1 MRALFGDL
9 HSSGRSCGACLLLS
23 VALAVCSASVHG
35 QIFDRLSEGRL
46 GSLELKGIRI
56 PLGSDA
62 SKPTV
67 RLEIGKV
74 SLERARVGVFRVG
87 LLPQPILLDVRID
100 VSGGQGGVDWADDLR
115 AFLQGEPTLKRARIS
130 GLTVVN
136 ALRALKIRAKE
147 AKIPPG
153 AGRIDLRELALEAD
167 SVGRG
172 DYTTAVLWLAGSKAG
187 LLELP
192 GGDNRSIRITDSQPS
207 PP

>member
-1 MRALFGDL
+1 MRALGGL
-9 HSSGRSCGACLLLS
+9 CSSGRSCGACLLFS
-23 VALAVCSASVHG
+23 VALAVCSARVHG
-35 QIFDRLSEGRL
+35 QVFDRLSEGRL

-56 PLGSDA
+56 PLGSDV

-67 RLEIGKV
+67 LLEIGKV
-74 SLERARVGVFRVG
+74 GLERARVGVFRVG
-87 LLPQPILLDVRID
+87 LLPQPVLHDVRID
-100 VSGGQGGVDWADDLR
+100 VSGGQGRLDWAGDLR

-130 GLTVVN
+130 GLTVEN

-153 AGRIDLRELALEAD
+153 AGRIDLREVALEGGSA
-167 SVGRG
+167 GCG
-172 DYTTAVLWLAGSKAG
+172 DYSTAVLWLAGSKAG

-192 GGDNRSIRITDSQPS
+192 GGDNRTIRITDSQPS